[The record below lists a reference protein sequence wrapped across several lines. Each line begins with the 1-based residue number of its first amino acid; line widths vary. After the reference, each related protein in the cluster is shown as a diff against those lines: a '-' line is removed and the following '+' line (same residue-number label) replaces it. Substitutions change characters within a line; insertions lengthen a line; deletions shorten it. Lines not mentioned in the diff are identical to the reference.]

1 MGREID
7 YRDYTAK
14 DYDQFNRRIHDQVD
28 NLKKFIAR
36 PEFGQGEICIGAE
49 LELYLMNEQGDV
61 SPVNLQLL
69 EMLKDDQFQPEL
81 NQFNLE
87 LNLTPV
93 EAKGNPFSQLTQE
106 MRSKFD
112 FLWSVAEKIKTRPL
126 AVGIL
131 PTLQE
136 KHLSNEYVTDLGRY
150 QILCRELPKQRGEPF
165 HIKIDGK
172 DESVDFFTSE
182 VCVEGANTSFQVHL
196 MTDKDKFANIFNAA
210 QMTTP
215 MAIAVAA
222 NSGVLLGKCLWDE
235 TRVVLFKQSI
245 DNRMPD
251 ISGWRQ
257 PSRVTF
263 GHGWVRKGA
272 WELFSETV
280 NLYEPIIPQ
289 LFDENPDD
297 IKKGKAPELAEL
309 NLHMG
314 TTWPWNRAIYSNAD
328 NGHLRIEFRT
338 LPAGPTAIDMLANA
352 AFSIGMAV
360 GLEDRIDEYMSR
372 FPFRFAEY
380 NFYRA
385 AKRGLK
391 ATILWPQNYQNK
403 PVEVPIKNVIN
414 DMLQVASDGLSQLG
428 VEAAE
433 RNKYLNIIRRRL
445 ALGVTGATWT
455 QETLR
460 SLRKSM
466 NNDKACAKLLDMYFE
481 NQMEGRPVSEWKCCW
496 K

>member
-1 MGREID
+1 MGREIGD
-7 YRDYTAK
+7 REYTAK
-14 DYDQFNRRIHDQVD
+14 DYEKFNRRIHDQVD
-28 NLKKFIAR
+28 ILKKVIAR
-36 PEFGQGEICIGAE
+36 PKFGQSETCIGAE
-49 LELYLMNEQGDV
+49 LELYLMNEQSDV

-69 EMLKDDQFQPEL
+69 EMLQDDQFQPEL

-93 EAKGNPFSQLTQE
+93 KAKGDPFSKLAQE
-106 MRSKFD
+106 MRTKFD
-112 FLWSVAEKIKTRPL
+112 FLWSVAEKIRTRPL

-150 QILCRELPKQRGEPF
+150 RVLCGELLKQRGEPF
-165 HIKIDGK
+165 HIKIDGRE
-172 DESVDFFTSE
+172 ESVDFFTSE
-182 VCVEGANTSFQVHL
+182 VCAEGANTSFHVHL
-196 MTDKDKFANIFNAA
+196 MTDKDKFANTFNAA
-210 QMTTP
+210 QMTMP
-215 MAIAVAA
+215 MAIAVGA
-222 NSGVLLGKCLWDE
+222 NSGVFLGKCLWDE

-263 GHGWVRKGA
+263 GHGWVRNGA

-289 LFDENPDD
+289 IFDENPHG
-297 IKKGKAPELAEL
+297 IREEKTPELAEL

-314 TTWPWNRAIYSNAD
+314 TTWPWNRAIYSNAHK
-328 NGHLRIEFRT
+328 GHLRIEFRA
-338 LPAGPTAIDMLANA
+338 LPAGPTALDMVANA

-360 GLEDRIDEYMSR
+360 GLEERIDEYMSR

-403 PVEVPIKNVIN
+403 PVEVPIKNVI
-414 DMLQVASDGLSQLG
+414 DEMLQVANDGLSQLG
-428 VEAAE
+428 VELAE
-433 RNKYLNIIRRRL
+433 RTKYLNIIQRRL

-460 SLRKSM
+460 YLRKSIS
-466 NNDKACAKLLDMYFE
+466 NDKACAKLLDMYFK
-481 NQMEGRPVSEWKCCW
+481 NQMEGRPVSEWECCW

>member
-1 MGREID
+1 MGREIGD
-7 YRDYTAK
+7 REYTSK
-14 DYDQFNRRIHDQVD
+14 DYEEFNRRIHDQVD
-28 NLKKFIAR
+28 ILKKVIAR
-36 PEFGQGEICIGAE
+36 PEFGNDETCIGAE
-49 LELYLMNEQGDV
+49 LELYLMNEQSDV

-93 EAKGNPFSQLTQE
+93 KAAGDPFSQITKEMLT
-106 MRSKFD
+106 KFNY
-112 FLWSVAEKIKTRPL
+112 LWSIAEQIKTRPL

-136 KHLSNEYVTDLGRY
+136 KHLTNEYVTNLGRY
-150 QILCRELPKQRGEPF
+150 RILCRELLKQRGEPF
-165 HIKIDGK
+165 HIKIEGK
-172 DESVDFFTSE
+172 EESVDFFTSE
-182 VCVEGANTSFQVHL
+182 VSVEGANTSFQVHL
-196 MTDKDKFANIFNAA
+196 MTDKDKFANTFNAA
-210 QMTTP
+210 QMTMP

-222 NSGVLLGKCLWDE
+222 NSGVLLGKCLWHE

-280 NLYEPIIPQ
+280 NLYEPIIPE
-289 LFDENPDD
+289 LFDENLEV
-297 IKKGKAPELAEL
+297 IQEGKVPELAEL

-314 TTWPWNRAIYSNAD
+314 TTWPWNRAIYSNAG
-328 NGHLRIEFRT
+328 NGHLRIEFRA
-338 LPAGPTAIDMLANA
+338 LPAGPTALDMLANA

-385 AKRGLK
+385 AKRGLE

-403 PVEVPIKNVIN
+403 PVEIPIKNVID
-414 DMLQVASDGLSQLG
+414 DMLQVANDGLSQLG
-428 VEAAE
+428 VELAE
-433 RNKYLNIIRRRL
+433 RDKYLNIIQRRL
-445 ALGVTGATWT
+445 ATGVTGAIWT
-455 QETLR
+455 QNTLR
-460 SLRKSM
+460 YLRKSM

-481 NQMEGRPVSEWKCCW
+481 NQMQGYPVSEWECCW
-496 K
+496 R